1 MNLKF
6 EKIINKIYAK
16 QKVSYEEFIT
26 LIEFGYEMQFFCCKR
41 KFGST
46 QFDGFEFY
54 EWDKKEGY
62 QSYKTIEEFAD
73 KINIDGILVKDL
85 WDKVQDI
92 DFAD

>member
-6 EKIINKIYAK
+6 EKIIDKIYTK

-26 LIEFGYEMQFFCCKR
+26 LIEFDYEMQLFYVKR

-54 EWDKKEGY
+54 EWDKQEGY
-62 QSYKTIEEFAD
+62 QSYKTIEEFEQKD
-73 KINIDGILVKDL
+73 NIDGVFLKDI
-85 WDKVQDI
+85 WQEVENVEMC
-92 DFAD
+92 